1 MIKVNKLTHTY
12 RSGKGVFDLNFN
24 IKKGEVFGYLGPNGA
39 GKTTTIR
46 NLLGFTNADSGT
58 ATINNIDCRKDS
70 AKLQGMIGYLP
81 GEMAFLDNMTGIEFL
96 KFMGNMRK
104 TKDVARRDRLIDYME
119 LEPQGKIKKMSK
131 GMKQKLGIITAF
143 MHDPSVYI
151 LDEPSSGLD
160 PFMQVKL
167 MDLLREEK
175 SRGKTIMMSSHIF
188 EEVQMIC
195 DRAGIIRDGRIAAIE
210 DVHSLNAMKQEH
222 YIVNLADEEDLAK
235 IMASTLETTILD
247 NNKVAISVGKNY
259 REMFNLLAGCNVTGL
274 ESKHQSL
281 EDVFMKYYGED
292 GENNE

>member
-1 MIKVNKLTHTY
+1 
-12 RSGKGVFDLNFN
+12 
-24 IKKGEVFGYLGPNGA
+24 
-39 GKTTTIR
+39 
-46 NLLGFTNADSGT
+46 
-58 ATINNIDCRKDS
+58 
-70 AKLQGMIGYLP
+70 MIGYLP
-81 GEMAFLDNMTGIEFL
+81 GEMAFLENMTGMEFL

-104 TKDVARRDRLIDYME
+104 TKDITKRDRLIDYME

-143 MHDPSVYI
+143 MHDPAVYI

-160 PFMQVKL
+160 PFMQIKL

-222 YIVNLADEEDLAK
+222 YIVNLADTAD
-235 IMASTLETTILD
+235 MARIIDSNLETNVLGES
-247 NNKVAISVGKNY
+247 KVEISVRKNY
-259 REMFNLLAGCNVTGL
+259 GEMFKLLADCNVTRF

-292 GENNE
+292 GKSNE